1 MERFYTTACLG
12 EKFRRQHKL
21 TSIFFCYYY
30 GQSVGVEL
38 EFCLVDAKTG
48 NFVDDSVFANS
59 ITLNEQED
67 FISDLY
73 GQLQQQEI
81 PIELV
86 HAESGPGQ
94 VEVVLKHSD
103 DIVGLVDN
111 VVLAKET
118 VSNVARAHGRKA
130 LFLPKY
136 DLMKAGN
143 GMHLHMSFKDATTG
157 QPLFCE
163 GSSLSAKGGSFVE
176 GILSHLPAILG
187 LTLPTVNSFRRVGPG
202 CWTGSQVGWALE
214 DKEAGIRVCSNLATK
229 EWNHV
234 ECKLV
239 DASGNLYLG
248 LAALLYSGLDGLS
261 QQLELRPPIASESA
275 ASEIVPLPATLEEA
289 LNALENDERIND
301 DLLGPRLS
309 RGYLALRRNEAER
322 ASKMTL
328 EDEVKEA
335 LARS

>member
-1 MERFYTTACLG
+1 M
-12 EKFRRQHKL
+12 
-21 TSIFFCYYY
+21 
-30 GQSVGVEL
+30 EL

-48 NFVDDSVFANS
+48 QFVDDSVFANS
-59 ITLNEQED
+59 VTLNEQEE

-73 GQLQQQEI
+73 NQLQQQEI

-103 DIVGLVDN
+103 DILGLCDN

-118 VSNVARAHGRKA
+118 VSNVARAHGCKA

-143 GMHLHMSFKDATTG
+143 GMHVHMSFKDATTG

-163 GSSLSAKGGSFVE
+163 GNSLSAKGASFVE

-261 QQLELRPPIASESA
+261 QQLDLRPPLASEATASES
-275 ASEIVPLPATLEEA
+275 SVPLPSTVEEA
-289 LNALENDERIND
+289 LDALENDERINNA
-301 DLLGPRLS
+301 LLGPRLS

-328 EDEVKEA
+328 EDELKEA